1 MALSMAAGRLYGR
14 PPDESEHVMQAT
26 LEKLT
31 PEEDGILRR
40 LHCLERLGAQ
50 LAPPMRTL
58 KDEIRRRDRRLEI
71 REPEDRGVITPI
83 WIT

>member
-1 MALSMAAGRLYGR
+1 MHA
-14 PPDESEHVMQAT
+14 V
-26 LEKLT
+26 LERLT

-40 LHCLERLGAQ
+40 LHCLEQLGAQ
-50 LAPPMRTL
+50 LSPQMAQL

-71 REPEDRGVITPI
+71 RDPADSAVVETL

>member
-1 MALSMAAGRLYGR
+1 
-14 PPDESEHVMQAT
+14 MQAT

-40 LHCLERLGAQ
+40 LHCLERLGAE
-50 LAPPMRTL
+50 LAPAMREL
-58 KDEIRRRDRRLEI
+58 KDDIRRRDRRIDI
-71 REPEDRGVITPI
+71 RDPEDRGVISPI

>member
-1 MALSMAAGRLYGR
+1 
-14 PPDESEHVMQAT
+14 MQAT

-40 LHCLERLGAQ
+40 LHCLERLGAE
-50 LAPPMRTL
+50 LAPAMREL
-58 KDEIRRRDRRLEI
+58 KDDIRRRDRRSEI
-71 REPEDRGVITPI
+71 RDPEDQGVIQTI

>member
-1 MALSMAAGRLYGR
+1 
-14 PPDESEHVMQAT
+14 MQAT
-26 LEKLT
+26 LERLT

-40 LHCLERLGAQ
+40 LHCLERLGAELSPQ
-50 LAPPMRTL
+50 MRQL

-71 REPEDRGVITPI
+71 REPDDRGVVETL

>member
-1 MALSMAAGRLYGR
+1 
-14 PPDESEHVMQAT
+14 MQAT

-50 LAPPMRTL
+50 LAPATREL
-58 KDEIRRRDRRLEI
+58 KDDIRRRDRRIEI
-71 REPEDRGVITPI
+71 RDPEDRGVISTI

>member
-1 MALSMAAGRLYGR
+1 
-14 PPDESEHVMQAT
+14 MQAT

-40 LHCLERLGAQ
+40 LHCLERLGAE
-50 LAPPMRTL
+50 LAPAMREL
-58 KDEIRRRDRRLEI
+58 KDDIRRRDRRIEI
-71 REPEDRGVITPI
+71 RDPEDRGVISTI

>member
-1 MALSMAAGRLYGR
+1 VPS
-14 PPDESEHVMQAT
+14 T
-26 LEKLT
+26 LERLT

-50 LAPPMRTL
+50 LSPAMREL
-58 KDEIRRRDRRLEI
+58 KDEIRERDQRLDV
-71 REPEDRGVITPI
+71 RDPEDVGVISPL

>member
-1 MALSMAAGRLYGR
+1 
-14 PPDESEHVMQAT
+14 MQAT

-40 LHCLERLGAQ
+40 LHYMERFGASLSPQ
-50 LAPPMRTL
+50 MRAL
-58 KDEIRRRDRRLEI
+58 KDEIRKRDRRIDI
-71 REPEDRGVITPI
+71 RDPEETGVISPI